1 MATTKHKIDTHWIR
15 DEIQDLEF
23 TRDTYL
29 RAERQSIGFAVSRL
43 SDIPGSAAH
52 LCKAIA
58 ALEKVEALISR
69 RIDSLKAKLPKEG
82 K

>member
-1 MATTKHKIDTHWIR
+1 MAAKQKVATCRIA
-15 DEIQDLEF
+15 DEIQDLEY
-23 TRDTYL
+23 TRNVYI
-29 RAERQSIGFAVSRL
+29 RSERQSIGFAVSRL

-52 LCKAIA
+52 LCTAIT

-69 RIDSLKAKLPKEG
+69 RIDSLKARLPKEG